1 MNINGHYQSGQGNSN
16 SVGKSQLNQESFM
29 KLLLA
34 QMQMQDPI
42 KPFDPS
48 TMMQQIAQL
57 TGLSATQQLSD
68 TVESFKSASGLS
80 QMLEASQ
87 IVGKKVQLAT
97 DKLHLQKDNKAEGA
111 VLVPEGV
118 STVNVKIYN
127 DKGDVVR
134 TLTLDAPSSGVLDF
148 VWDGLD
154 DKGNVLDS
162 GFYKMSASSKIDGV
176 EQELATAANYVINSV
191 ALDRANSTVVLNVE
205 GLGGVSLNDVI
216 KILEG

>member
-1 MNINGHYQSGQGNSN
+1 MNINGNYQSGQNNGSGI
-16 SVGKSQLNQESFM
+16 GKSQLNQESFM

-34 QMQMQDPI
+34 QMRLQDPT
-42 KPFDPS
+42 KPFEPS

-68 TVESFKSASGLS
+68 TVESFKATSGLS

-97 DKLHLQKDNKAEGA
+97 DTLHLQKDNNAEGA

-118 STVNVKIYN
+118 ETVKVKIYN
-127 DKGDVVR
+127 DKGDVIR
-134 TLTLDAPSSGVLDF
+134 TLTLDAPSAGVLDF
-148 VWDGLD
+148 TWDGLD
-154 DKGNVLDS
+154 DKGNMIDS
-162 GFYKMSASSKIDGV
+162 GFYKMSASAKINGV
-176 EQELATAANYVINSV
+176 EQELPTAADYVISSV
-191 ALDRANSTVVLNVE
+191 ALDRANGMVILNVD